1 MSQSGV
7 PIFAVRTNNAL
18 GFDMTDKSES
28 SFTAVR
34 FNERTNQ
41 SGGVVAVIKGIEAT
55 QRTQWSK

>member
-28 SFTAVR
+28 SFTVVR
-34 FNERTNQ
+34 FNERTYQ
-41 SGGVVAVIKGIEAT
+41 SGGVVAVIKGIE
-55 QRTQWSK
+55 